1 MEKQERRFIKFIGK
15 KILEVLESYNCRYS
29 DELWVYEEEA
39 LFSERFNDIEYFI
52 QWAKDRGVNNSVI
65 EYLNSMNE
73 VLYNGK
79 NFIF

>member
-1 MEKQERRFIKFIGK
+1 MTKQEKRFIKFIGK
-15 KILEVLESYNCRYS
+15 KILEVLESYNYRYS
-29 DELWVYEEEA
+29 DELWVYEEEE
-39 LFSERFNDIEYFI
+39 LKKQRYNEVERLI
-52 QWAKDRGVNNSVI
+52 QRAEDRGVNNSVI